1 MAEHYRSEQHQIA
14 IILFIRRELSKFTSD
29 LHDRGSRMDVE
40 TFSHITTSIPDNTNS
55 QLEDVSET
63 IDILAGGIQTLDED
77 SQRLNNESLYL
88 KNSIDSL
95 NKEFAAL
102 KLSIQEQN
110 TFLDGL
116 RPNQEILQQDLSSM
130 KQKIE
135 DSQFISYDGTLTW
148 KISNVAEKMG
158 QIFTDKIHS

>member
-14 IILFIRRELSKFTSD
+14 IILFIDRDLSKLTSD
-29 LHDRGSRMDVE
+29 PYERGSRMDFE
-40 TFSHITTSIPDNTNS
+40 TFPQASTSIPDNTNTP
-55 QLEDVSET
+55 LEDVCET
-63 IDILAGGIQTLDED
+63 MDILAGGIQTLNED
-77 SQRLNNESLYL
+77 SQRLNNESVYL
-88 KNSIDSL
+88 KSAMDNL
-95 NKEFAAL
+95 NEEFTAV

-116 RPNQEILQQDLSSM
+116 GPNQEILQQDLLSL

-135 DSQFISYDGTLTW
+135 DLQFISCDGTLTW

-158 QIFTDKIHS
+158 QIFTDKIYS

>member
-1 MAEHYRSEQHQIA
+1 
-14 IILFIRRELSKFTSD
+14 
-29 LHDRGSRMDVE
+29 
-40 TFSHITTSIPDNTNS
+40 
-55 QLEDVSET
+55 
-63 IDILAGGIQTLDED
+63 LDED

-88 KNSIDSL
+88 KNSIDTL
-95 NKEFAAL
+95 NKEFSAL

-148 KISNVAEKMG
+148 KISNVAGKMS
-158 QIFTDKIHS
+158 QICIHKIYF

>member
-1 MAEHYRSEQHQIA
+1 
-14 IILFIRRELSKFTSD
+14 
-29 LHDRGSRMDVE
+29 
-40 TFSHITTSIPDNTNS
+40 
-55 QLEDVSET
+55 
-63 IDILAGGIQTLDED
+63 LDED

-88 KNSIDSL
+88 KNSIDTL
-95 NKEFAAL
+95 NKELAAV